1 MIAVAVIVSAAVG
14 YHSERSR
21 QAAQTDP
28 RRIGK
33 NTLMELFMSAD
44 ADNSGELDTAEF
56 KEVLIS
62 LKLGLNGQE
71 LDEMVKD
78 CDSEFDVACL
88 RHITHNTQD
97 TAQCVTRRR
106 PDLKFL
112 TWLAARCFG
121 SSSPLQRTATV
132 RSTTA
137 SSCR

>member
-56 KEVLIS
+56 KQVLIS
-62 LKLGLNGQE
+62 LKLGLNDQE

-88 RHITHNTQD
+88 HHATHNTQRSASHGVD
-97 TAQCVTRRR
+97 QIST
-106 PDLKFL
+106 FL

-121 SSSPLQRTATV
+121 SSSPLQRTATA